1 MAHSRIK
8 MEKDDLIKIAPIG
21 FSWTVLFFG
30 GFPPLIRGHLYMGV
44 IMFVL
49 SIFTYGLSNVIF
61 AFFYNK
67 MYFNYLMEYGYRF
80 TTVISGKAIFA
91 LENELE
97 VKLTSKSEV

>member
-1 MAHSRIK
+1 MAHSQIK
-8 MEKDDLIKIAPIG
+8 MEKGDLIKVAPIG
-21 FSWTVLFFG
+21 FSWTVFFFA
-30 GFPPLIRGHLYMGV
+30 GFPPLIRGHLYMAV

-49 SIFTYGLSNVIF
+49 WFFTFGFSNIIL

-67 MYFNYLMEYGYRF
+67 MYFNFLMEHGYRF

-97 VKLTSKSEV
+97 VRLEGKSDV